1 MNEAR
6 QDDYIWHSFHL
17 YKILENDPIFSDKK
31 QIGVWGTGWGHH
43 HLYCP
48 GSQKGQREFSKVMSV
63 HYFDCGDGFTYV
75 KTHQNVCFSCMQYE
89 VYKKLLEKEK
99 ETNYT
104 HGPEHRVAKCLVHA
118 CHSGRSIFI
127 RREFNSAF

>member
-63 HYFDCGDGFTYV
+63 HYFDCGDGFTHGYTCQNLANCNLKYV
-75 KTHQNVCFSCMQYE
+75 
-89 VYKKLLEKEK
+89 VYQTIIMLQQRLLKI
-99 ETNYT
+99 NQLFLIFCCR
-104 HGPEHRVAKCLVHA
+104 PSAKNCYV
-118 CHSGRSIFI
+118 F
-127 RREFNSAF
+127 